1 MEAKAIPAPAS
12 PRPACRCGAPDSA
25 VLPPDGRA
33 GGVRSA
39 FGRKGWFIPPP
50 YPSRTAVA
58 TPFVDKLL
66 PFVEAIQLPLTFSID
81 LFDAVPSV

>member
-1 MEAKAIPAPAS
+1 
-12 PRPACRCGAPDSA
+12 
-25 VLPPDGRA
+25 
-33 GGVRSA
+33 
-39 FGRKGWFIPPP
+39 
-50 YPSRTAVA
+50 VA